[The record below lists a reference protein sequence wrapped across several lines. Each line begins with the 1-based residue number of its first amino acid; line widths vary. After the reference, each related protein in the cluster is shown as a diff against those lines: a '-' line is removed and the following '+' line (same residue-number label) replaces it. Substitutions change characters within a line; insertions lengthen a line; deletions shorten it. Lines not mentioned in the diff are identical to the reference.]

1 MVADVRES
9 RLPWPCVSTVI
20 CLTSDDTK
28 AQHREFVARLQRVGI
43 TKRQRVKRTEVR
55 RERRTVEEL
64 PQLQY
69 HKVQPI
75 RRRGGRRSEPRRLE
89 HARRGEEHSPTNPVH
104 LATLCACTVVRP
116 EADRDAVHGRVQQ
129 VPDVFLDAVPHVRA

>member
-28 AQHREFVARLQRVGI
+28 AQHREFVARSQRVGI
-43 TKRQRVKRTEVR
+43 TKRHRDKRTEVR
-55 RERRTVEEL
+55 RKRRTVEEL
-64 PQLQY
+64 RQLQCDE
-69 HKVQPI
+69 VQPI
-75 RRRGGRRSEPRRLE
+75 RRRVERGRVE
-89 HARRGEEHSPTNPVH
+89 HARGAEEHSPTNPIH
-104 LATLCACTVVRP
+104 LATLCACAIVCQAGA

-129 VPDVFLDAVPHVRA
+129 ACGLRDVVPHVCA